1 MVVVGREGENVNRAL
16 VLVNAVPVV
25 KFVEVKNK
33 VCMAMFT
40 MVNYLGATVVDRLT

>member
-25 KFVEVKNK
+25 KFVEVKK
-33 VCMAMFT
+33 QGVYGSC
-40 MVNYLGATVVDRLT
+40 LQW